1 MTWRELGFREK
12 NIKMIK
18 CRERKKKK
26 KKEGKWAGS
35 FVLLILKKN
44 PQKKSS
50 KYSFSQKE

>member
-26 KKEGKWAGS
+26 EKKGKWAGS